1 MSDDLVSRL
10 RDAHA
15 NSTQRIVGS
24 NIFEEAADRIE
35 SLDACVVALNHA
47 CRTMESEIERLRANV
62 TRLTANPADHRYWEG
77 RWRDTDRELS
87 TLRARV
93 REDVGPF
100 VSADLADCKDCI
112 DNDDKHYQSQWLADA
127 LRAARQLM
135 EEVK

>member
-10 RDAHA
+10 RDD
-15 NSTQRIVGS
+15 RITGA
-24 NIFEEAADRIE
+24 IYLRMEAADRIE

-77 RWRDTDRELS
+77 RWRDADRELS

-93 REDVGPF
+93 REVVGPF
-100 VSADLADCKDCI
+100 SRLDISHTDDIDDSAL
-112 DNDDKHYQSQWLADA
+112 
-127 LRAARQLM
+127 
-135 EEVK
+135 V